1 MYQAFIVVAAVLWGL
16 DGLLR
21 SKLYAVQPAV
31 VVFGEHIIGLVLLSL
46 IIAVKRHPIDLS
58 GFSKKM
64 LFAAFFVSLFSGLIG
79 TLAFTSALARVNY
92 IPFSIVFLIQ
102 KIQPVFT
109 ISAAYFF
116 LREKPSKYFLA
127 WAFLAILAGI
137 FMTFPGGHVRIDS
150 QSPYTIA
157 AGLALIAAI
166 SWGVSTIFSRYLLQ
180 RKSMFTVT
188 FVRFA
193 LTALIAMIVVVV
205 TGSQNTLLTLSSEQ
219 YMSLGLITCSTG
231 MVALLIYYKGL
242 QHVPAHVSCI
252 LELAFPITGLVIDAI
267 HGAYLLPSQYFAALI
282 MIIAMYRIVRQQ
294 KANKQESGIITSSHS
309 ISP

>member
-1 MYQAFIVVAAVLWGL
+1 MHQAFIVIAAVLWGL

-46 IIAVKRHPIDLS
+46 IIVLKRHPIDLS
-58 GFSKKM
+58 GFTKKM
-64 LFAAFFVSLFSGLIG
+64 LFAALFVSLFSGLIG

-102 KIQPVFT
+102 KIQPLFT
-109 ISAAYFF
+109 ISAAYVF
-116 LREKPSKYFLA
+116 LREKPSKYFFV
-127 WAFLAILAGI
+127 WALVAISAGI
-137 FMTFPGGHVRIDS
+137 FMTFPGGHVTIDP

-180 RKSMFTVT
+180 RKSMVTVT
-188 FVRFA
+188 FIRFA
-193 LTALIAMIVVVV
+193 LTAMITGVVVLAS
-205 TGSQNTLLTLSSEQ
+205 GSQNVLLTLSSDQ
-219 YMSLGLITCSTG
+219 YVSLGLIACSTG

-242 QHVPAHVSCI
+242 QHVPAHISCI
-252 LELAFPITGLVIDAI
+252 LELAFPITGLVIDAV
-267 HGAYLLPSQYFAALI
+267 HGAYLLPSQYVAALV
-282 MIIAMYRIVRQQ
+282 MVIAMYRVVRQQ
-294 KANKQESGIITSSHS
+294 KADKRTSQTIINPRPLTS
-309 ISP
+309 